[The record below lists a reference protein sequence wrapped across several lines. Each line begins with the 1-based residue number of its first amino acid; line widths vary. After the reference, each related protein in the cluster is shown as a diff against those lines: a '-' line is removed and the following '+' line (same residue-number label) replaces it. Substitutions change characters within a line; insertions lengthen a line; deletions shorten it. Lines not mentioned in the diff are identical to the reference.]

1 MAKNSDGLLCKLGIV
16 KSPGAAVPHRKNTKD
31 CVTVDM
37 PVPAKVTMVMQQH
50 IGAPCTPTVKVGD
63 EVFVGTVVG
72 DSTAPFSAPIHSSV
86 SGKVVKIDSILM
98 QSGAKTQ
105 VVIIESDGQQT
116 IDPSIKP
123 PVIESEA
130 DLVKAARDS
139 GLVGL
144 GGAGFP
150 THIKI
155 NPNPAVKE
163 NIDYLLINAAEC
175 EPYITVDYREC
186 VENSVNI
193 MRGVN
198 AVSKY
203 LHIDNVIIAVE
214 DNKPIALQIL
224 KEIADSAT
232 EGEKVKVMA
241 LKSRYPQGA
250 EKMII
255 QSATGRKM
263 PPGKLP
269 SDVGCVV
276 MNVASIA
283 FIGRYVATG
292 KPLVSRSMTIDGS
305 AIKTPKNVRVPI
317 GTMMDYIVDY
327 CGGFVEEPEKI
338 VCGGPMMGAAIT
350 NINYPILKGNN
361 ALLAFKKG
369 DLSIKKETDC
379 IRCGRCAA
387 ACPLNLVPT
396 NIEKFTKI
404 QDIEKLKHSGAMVCM
419 ECGSCAYS
427 CPAGKP
433 LVQHMRLAKATI
445 REKEAKK

>member
-1 MAKNSDGLLCKLGIV
+1 M
-16 KSPGAAVPHRKNTKD
+16 
-31 CVTVDM
+31 
-37 PVPAKVTMVMQQH
+37 
-50 IGAPCTPTVKVGD
+50 TVKEFDYITD
-63 EVFVGTVVG
+63 EISPLTNTICLHLMGEPLLHPNIKEIFEICNSKNLAVYLTTNGTLLKQNLELLKTG
-72 DSTAPFSAPIHSSV
+72 CAKRISV
-86 SGKVVKIDSILM
+86 SLHSF
-98 QSGAKTQ
+98 
-105 VVIIESDGQQT
+105 
-116 IDPSIKP
+116 
-123 PVIESEA
+123 EA
-130 DLVKAARDS
+130 N
-139 GLVGL
+139 
-144 GGAGFP
+144 
-150 THIKI
+150 T
-155 NPNPAVKE
+155 NPNSLD
-163 NIDYLLINAAEC
+163 DYLEKVLSSC
-175 EPYITVDYREC
+175 
-186 VENSVNI
+186 
-193 MRGVN
+193 
-198 AVSKY
+198 
-203 LHIDNVIIAVE
+203 
-214 DNKPIALQIL
+214 

-241 LKSRYPQGA
+241 LKSQYPQGA

-327 CGGFVEEPEKI
+327 CGGFTEEPEKI
-338 VCGGPMMGAAIT
+338 VCGGPMMGSAIT

-404 QDIEKLKHSGAMVCM
+404 GDVAKLKHSGAMVCM
-419 ECGSCAYS
+419 ECGSCAYN
-427 CPAGKP
+427 CPAKRP
-433 LVQHMRLAKATI
+433 LVQSISLAKAKI
-445 REKEAKK
+445 KEMKNNGK

>member
-1 MAKNSDGLLCKLGIV
+1 MKQRIKVKGLLKAV
-16 KSPGAAVPHRKNTKD
+16 KKGRGGVSIAHHKNTAEMRVVKIPTPPF
-31 CVTVDM
+31 VQIAM
-37 PVPAKVTMVMQQH
+37 RQG
-50 IGAPCTPTVKVGD
+50 IGAPCNPTVSVGDYVKVGQLI
-63 EVFVGTVVG
+63 G
-72 DSTAPFSAPIHSSV
+72 DNDAYISAPVYASV
-86 SGKVVKIDSILM
+86 SGTVTEIKDIKLSSGVMSKAVV
-98 QSGAKTQ
+98 
-105 VVIIESDGQQT
+105 IESDGLMT
-116 IDPSIKP
+116 EDDFTP
-123 PVIESEA
+123 PVVTDAKS
-130 DLVKAARDS
+130 LVAAVRKS

-150 THIKI
+150 AHVKLNLPQEAKI
-155 NPNPAVKE
+155 DTL
-163 NIDYLLINAAEC
+163 IINAAEC

-186 VENSVNI
+186 IENSNNI
-193 MRGVN
+193 MLGVDV
-198 AVSKY
+198 VSKY
-203 LHIDNVIIAVE
+203 LNIDNVVIAVE
-214 DNKPIALQIL
+214 DNKPMALQIL
-224 KEIADSAT
+224 KEIADSTAN
-232 EGEKVKVMA
+232 GKVKVMA
-241 LKSRYPQGA
+241 LKSKYPQGA

-283 FIGRYVATG
+283 FVGRYVETG
-292 KPLVSRSMTIDGS
+292 KPLVSRSMTVDGS
-305 AIKTPKNVRVPI
+305 AIKNPKNIRVPV
-317 GTMMDYIVDY
+317 GTMMDYIIDY
-327 CGGFVEEPEKI
+327 CGGFSEEPEKI
-338 VCGGPMMGAAIT
+338 VCGGPMMGAALT
-350 NINYPILKGNN
+350 DINYPVLKGNN

-404 QDIEKLKHSGAMVCM
+404 GDVAKLKHSGAMVCM

-433 LVQHMRLAKATI
+433 LVQHMRLAKAKI
-445 REKEAKK
+445 REEEAKR

>member
-1 MAKNSDGLLCKLGIV
+1 MKQRIKVRGLLKAV
-16 KSPGAAVPHRKNTKD
+16 KKGRGGVSIAHHKNTAEMRVVKIPTPPF
-31 CVTVDM
+31 VQIAM
-37 PVPAKVTMVMQQH
+37 RQG
-50 IGAPCTPTVKVGD
+50 IGAPCNPTVSVGDYVKVGQLI
-63 EVFVGTVVG
+63 G
-72 DSTAPFSAPIHSSV
+72 DSDAYISAPVYASV
-86 SGKVVKIDSILM
+86 SGTVTEIKDIKLSSGVMSKAVV
-98 QSGAKTQ
+98 
-105 VVIIESDGQQT
+105 IESDGLMT
-116 IDPSIKP
+116 EDDFTP
-123 PVIESEA
+123 PVVTDAKS
-130 DLVKAARDS
+130 LVAAVRKS

-150 THIKI
+150 AHVKLNLPQEAKI
-155 NPNPAVKE
+155 DTL
-163 NIDYLLINAAEC
+163 IINAAEC

-186 VENSVNI
+186 IENSNNI
-193 MRGVN
+193 MLGVDV
-198 AVSKY
+198 VSKY
-203 LHIDNVIIAVE
+203 LNIDNVVIAVE
-214 DNKPIALQIL
+214 DNKPMALQIL
-224 KEIADSAT
+224 KEIADSTAN
-232 EGEKVKVMA
+232 GKVKVMA
-241 LKSRYPQGA
+241 LKSKYPQGA

-283 FIGRYVATG
+283 FVGRYVETG
-292 KPLVSRSMTIDGS
+292 KPLVSRSMTVDGS
-305 AIKTPKNVRVPI
+305 AIKNPKNIRVPV
-317 GTMMDYIVDY
+317 GTMMDYIIDY
-327 CGGFVEEPEKI
+327 CGGFSEEPEKI
-338 VCGGPMMGAAIT
+338 VCGGPMMGAALT
-350 NINYPILKGNN
+350 DINYPVLKGNN

-404 QDIEKLKHSGAMVCM
+404 GDVAKLKHSGAMVCM

-433 LVQHMRLAKATI
+433 LVQHMRLAKAKI
-445 REKEAKK
+445 REEEAKR

>member
-1 MAKNSDGLLCKLGIV
+1 
-16 KSPGAAVPHRKNTKD
+16 
-31 CVTVDM
+31 
-37 PVPAKVTMVMQQH
+37 
-50 IGAPCTPTVKVGD
+50 
-63 EVFVGTVVG
+63 
-72 DSTAPFSAPIHSSV
+72 
-86 SGKVVKIDSILM
+86 
-98 QSGAKTQ
+98 
-105 VVIIESDGQQT
+105 
-116 IDPSIKP
+116 
-123 PVIESEA
+123 
-130 DLVKAARDS
+130 
-139 GLVGL
+139 
-144 GGAGFP
+144 
-150 THIKI
+150 
-155 NPNPAVKE
+155 
-163 NIDYLLINAAEC
+163 
-175 EPYITVDYREC
+175 
-186 VENSVNI
+186 
-193 MRGVN
+193 
-198 AVSKY
+198 
-203 LHIDNVIIAVE
+203 
-214 DNKPIALQIL
+214 
-224 KEIADSAT
+224 
-232 EGEKVKVMA
+232 
-241 LKSRYPQGA
+241 
-250 EKMII
+250 
-255 QSATGRKM
+255 M

-283 FIGRYVATG
+283 FIGRYVAMG
-292 KPLVSRSMTIDGS
+292 KPLVSRSMTVDGS

-327 CGGFVEEPEKI
+327 CGGFTEEPEKI

-350 NINYPILKGNN
+350 DINYPILKGNN

-404 QDIEKLKHSGAMVCM
+404 GDIPKLKHSGAMVCM

>member
-1 MAKNSDGLLCKLGIV
+1 MKQRIKVKGLLKAV
-16 KSPGAAVPHRKNTKD
+16 KKGRGGVSIAHNKNTAGMRVIRIPEPPFVQIAMK
-31 CVTVDM
+31 
-37 PVPAKVTMVMQQH
+37 QG
-50 IGAPCTPTVKVGD
+50 IGAECTPTVKVGD
-63 EVFVGTVVG
+63 YVKVGQLIG
-72 DSTAPFSAPIHSSV
+72 DSEAYISAPIYASV
-86 SGKVVKIDSILM
+86 SGTVTEIKDIKLSTGVMSK
-98 QSGAKTQ
+98 A
-105 VVIIESDGQQT
+105 VVIENDGLMAEDDFT
-116 IDPSIKP
+116 P
-123 PVIESEA
+123 PVVTDAKS
-130 DLVKAARDS
+130 LVAAVRKS

-150 THIKI
+150 AHVKLNLPQEAKI
-155 NPNPAVKE
+155 DTL
-163 NIDYLLINAAEC
+163 IINAAEC

-186 VENSVNI
+186 IENSNNI
-193 MRGVN
+193 MLGVDV
-198 AVSKY
+198 VSKY
-203 LHIDNVIIAVE
+203 LNIDNVVIAVE
-214 DNKPIALQIL
+214 DNKPMALQIL
-224 KEIADSAT
+224 KEIADSA
-232 EGEKVKVMA
+232 GDSGKVKVMA
-241 LKSRYPQGA
+241 LKSKYPQGA

-283 FIGRYVATG
+283 FVGRYVETG

-305 AIKTPKNVRVPI
+305 AIKTPKNIRVPI
-317 GTMMDYIVDY
+317 GTMMDYIIDY
-327 CGGFVEEPEKI
+327 CGGFIEEPEKI
-338 VCGGPMMGAAIT
+338 VCGGPMMGSALT
-350 NINYPILKGNN
+350 DINYPVLKGNN

-404 QDIEKLKHSGAMVCM
+404 GDIPKLKHSGALVCM

-433 LVQHMRLAKATI
+433 LVQHMRLAKAKI
-445 REKEAKK
+445 REEEAKR

>member
-1 MAKNSDGLLCKLGIV
+1 MKRIKVKGLLKAV
-16 KSPGAAVPHRKNTKD
+16 KKGRGGVNIAHHKNTAEMR
-31 CVTVDM
+31 VVRIPTPPFVQIAM
-37 PVPAKVTMVMQQH
+37 TQG
-50 IGAPCTPTVKVGD
+50 IGAPCAPVVKVGD
-63 EVFVGTVVG
+63 YVKVGQLIG
-72 DSTAPFSAPIHSSV
+72 DSDAYISAPIYASV
-86 SGKVVKIDSILM
+86 SGTVTEIKDIKLSTGVTTKAVV
-98 QSGAKTQ
+98 
-105 VVIIESDGQQT
+105 IESDGLMAEEDFT
-116 IDPSIKP
+116 P
-123 PVIESEA
+123 PVVTDAKS
-130 DLVKAARDS
+130 LVAAVRKS

-150 THIKI
+150 AHVKLNLPQEAKI
-155 NPNPAVKE
+155 DTLV
-163 NIDYLLINAAEC
+163 INAAEC

-186 VENSVNI
+186 IENSENI
-193 MRGVN
+193 MYGVE

-203 LHIDNVIIAVE
+203 LNIDNVVIAVE

-224 KEIADSAT
+224 KEIANSTNSD
-232 EGEKVKVMA
+232 KVKVMS

-283 FIGRYVATG
+283 FVGRFVATG

-305 AIKTPKNVRVPI
+305 AIKNPKNVRVPI

-369 DLSIKKETDC
+369 DLSVKKETDC

-404 QDIEKLKHSGAMVCM
+404 GDIDKLKHSGAMVCM

-433 LVQHMRLAKATI
+433 LVQHMRLAKAAI

>member
-1 MAKNSDGLLCKLGIV
+1 MKQRIKVKGLLKAV
-16 KSPGAAVPHRKNTKD
+16 KKGRGGVSIAHHKNTAEMRVVKIPTPPF
-31 CVTVDM
+31 VQIAM
-37 PVPAKVTMVMQQH
+37 RQG
-50 IGAPCTPTVKVGD
+50 IGAPCNPAVSVGDYVKVGQLI
-63 EVFVGTVVG
+63 G
-72 DSTAPFSAPIHSSV
+72 DSDAYISAPVYASV
-86 SGKVVKIDSILM
+86 SGTVTEIKDIKLSSGVMSKAVV
-98 QSGAKTQ
+98 
-105 VVIIESDGQQT
+105 IESDGLMT
-116 IDPSIKP
+116 EDDFTP
-123 PVIESEA
+123 PVVTDAKS
-130 DLVKAARDS
+130 LVAAVRKS

-150 THIKI
+150 AHVKLNLPQEAKI
-155 NPNPAVKE
+155 DTL
-163 NIDYLLINAAEC
+163 IINAAEC

-186 VENSVNI
+186 IENSNNI
-193 MRGVN
+193 MLGVDV
-198 AVSKY
+198 VSKY
-203 LHIDNVIIAVE
+203 LNIDNVVIAVE
-214 DNKPIALQIL
+214 DNKPMALQIL
-224 KEIADSAT
+224 KEIADSTAN
-232 EGEKVKVMA
+232 GKVKVMA
-241 LKSRYPQGA
+241 LKSKYPQGA

-283 FIGRYVATG
+283 FVGRYVETG
-292 KPLVSRSMTIDGS
+292 KPLVSRSMTVDGS
-305 AIKTPKNVRVPI
+305 AIKNPKNIRVPV
-317 GTMMDYIVDY
+317 GTMMDYIIDY
-327 CGGFVEEPEKI
+327 CGGFSEEPEKI
-338 VCGGPMMGAAIT
+338 VCGGPMMGAALT
-350 NINYPILKGNN
+350 DINYPVLKGNN

-404 QDIEKLKHSGAMVCM
+404 GDVAKLKHSGAMVCM

-433 LVQHMRLAKATI
+433 LVQHMRLAKAKI
-445 REKEAKK
+445 REEEAKR

>member
-1 MAKNSDGLLCKLGIV
+1 MKQRIKVKGLLKAV
-16 KSPGAAVPHRKNTKD
+16 KKGRGGVSIAHHKNTAEMRVVKIPTPPF
-31 CVTVDM
+31 VQIAM
-37 PVPAKVTMVMQQH
+37 RQG
-50 IGAPCTPTVKVGD
+50 IGAPCNPTVSVGDYVKVGQLI
-63 EVFVGTVVG
+63 G
-72 DSTAPFSAPIHSSV
+72 DSDAYISAPVYASV
-86 SGKVVKIDSILM
+86 SGTVTEIKDIKLSSGVMSKAVV
-98 QSGAKTQ
+98 
-105 VVIIESDGQQT
+105 IESDGFMT
-116 IDPSIKP
+116 EDDFTP
-123 PVIESEA
+123 PVVTDAKS
-130 DLVKAARDS
+130 LVAAVRKS

-150 THIKI
+150 AHVKLNLPQEAKI
-155 NPNPAVKE
+155 DTL
-163 NIDYLLINAAEC
+163 IINAAEW

-186 VENSVNI
+186 IENSNNI
-193 MRGVN
+193 MLGVDV
-198 AVSKY
+198 VSKY
-203 LHIDNVIIAVE
+203 LNIDSVVIAVE
-214 DNKPIALQIL
+214 DNKPMALQIL
-224 KEIADSAT
+224 KEIADSTAN
-232 EGEKVKVMA
+232 GKVKVMA
-241 LKSRYPQGA
+241 LKSKYPQGA

-283 FIGRYVATG
+283 FVGRYVETG
-292 KPLVSRSMTIDGS
+292 KPLVSRSMTVDGS
-305 AIKTPKNVRVPI
+305 AIKNPKNIRVPV
-317 GTMMDYIVDY
+317 GTMMDYIIDY
-327 CGGFVEEPEKI
+327 CGGFSEEPEKI
-338 VCGGPMMGAAIT
+338 VCGGPMMGAALT
-350 NINYPILKGNN
+350 DINYPVLKGNN

-404 QDIEKLKHSGAMVCM
+404 GDVAKLKHSGAMVCM

-433 LVQHMRLAKATI
+433 LVQHMRLAKAKI
-445 REKEAKK
+445 REEEAKR

>member
-1 MAKNSDGLLCKLGIV
+1 MKRIKVEGLLKAV
-16 KSPGAAVPHRKNTKD
+16 KKGRGGVHIAHNKNTAGMR
-31 CVTVDM
+31 VIRIPTPPFVQIAM
-37 PVPAKVTMVMQQH
+37 TQG
-50 IGAPCTPTVKVGD
+50 IGAPCTPVVKVGD
-63 EVFVGTVVG
+63 YVKLGQLIG
-72 DSTAPFSAPIHSSV
+72 DSDAYVSAPIYSSI
-86 SGKVVKIDSILM
+86 SGTVKEIKEIKLSTGVKSQAVV
-98 QSGAKTQ
+98 
-105 VVIIESDGQQT
+105 IESDGLMASDEFT
-116 IDPSIKP
+116 P
-123 PVIESEA
+123 PVVTDAKS
-130 DLVKAARDS
+130 LVAAVRKS

-150 THIKI
+150 AHVKLNLPQEAKI
-155 NPNPAVKE
+155 DTL
-163 NIDYLLINAAEC
+163 IINAAEC

-203 LHIDNVIIAVE
+203 LQIDNVIIAVE
-214 DNKPIALQIL
+214 DNKPIAIQIL
-224 KEIADSAT
+224 KEIADASV
-232 EGEKVKVMA
+232 GSKVKVMA
-241 LKSRYPQGA
+241 LDSRYPQGA

-255 QSATGRKM
+255 QSATGRRI

-317 GTMMDYIVDY
+317 GTMMDYIIDY
-327 CGGFVEEPEKI
+327 CDGFSEEPEKI
-338 VCGGPMMGAAIT
+338 VCGGPMMGSALT
-350 NINYPILKGNN
+350 DINYPILKGNN

-404 QDIEKLKHSGAMVCM
+404 GDIDKLKHSGAMVCM

>member
-1 MAKNSDGLLCKLGIV
+1 MKQRIKVKGLLKAV
-16 KSPGAAVPHRKNTKD
+16 KKGRGGVSIAHHKNTAEMRVVKIPTPPF
-31 CVTVDM
+31 VQIAM
-37 PVPAKVTMVMQQH
+37 RQG
-50 IGAPCTPTVKVGD
+50 IGAPCNPTVSVGDYVKVGQLI
-63 EVFVGTVVG
+63 G
-72 DSTAPFSAPIHSSV
+72 DSDAYISAPVYASV
-86 SGKVVKIDSILM
+86 SGTVTEIKDIKLSSGVMSKAVV
-98 QSGAKTQ
+98 
-105 VVIIESDGQQT
+105 IESDGLMT
-116 IDPSIKP
+116 EDDFTP
-123 PVIESEA
+123 PVVTDAKS
-130 DLVKAARDS
+130 LVAAVRKS

-150 THIKI
+150 AHVKLNLPQEAKI
-155 NPNPAVKE
+155 DTL
-163 NIDYLLINAAEC
+163 IINAAEC

-186 VENSVNI
+186 IENSNNI
-193 MRGVN
+193 MLGVDV
-198 AVSKY
+198 VSKY
-203 LHIDNVIIAVE
+203 LNIDNVVIAVE
-214 DNKPIALQIL
+214 DNKPMALQIL
-224 KEIADSAT
+224 KEIADSTAN
-232 EGEKVKVMA
+232 GKVKVMA
-241 LKSRYPQGA
+241 LKSKYPQGA

-283 FIGRYVATG
+283 FVGRYVETG
-292 KPLVSRSMTIDGS
+292 KPHVSRSMTVDGS
-305 AIKTPKNVRVPI
+305 AIKNPKNIRVPV
-317 GTMMDYIVDY
+317 GTMMDYIIDY
-327 CGGFVEEPEKI
+327 CGGFSEEPEKI
-338 VCGGPMMGAAIT
+338 VCGGPMMGAALT
-350 NINYPILKGNN
+350 DINYPVLKGNN

-404 QDIEKLKHSGAMVCM
+404 GDVAKLKHSGAMVCM

-433 LVQHMRLAKATI
+433 LVQHMRLAKAKI
-445 REKEAKK
+445 REEEAKR

>member
-1 MAKNSDGLLCKLGIV
+1 MKRIKVEGLLKAV
-16 KSPGAAVPHRKNTKD
+16 KKGRGGVHIAHNKNTAGMR
-31 CVTVDM
+31 VIRIPTPPFVQIAM
-37 PVPAKVTMVMQQH
+37 TQG
-50 IGAPCTPTVKVGD
+50 IGAPCTPVVKVGD
-63 EVFVGTVVG
+63 YVKLGQLIG
-72 DSTAPFSAPIHSSV
+72 DSDAYVSAPIYSSI
-86 SGKVVKIDSILM
+86 SGTVKEIKEIKLSTGVKSQAVV
-98 QSGAKTQ
+98 
-105 VVIIESDGQQT
+105 IESDRLMAPDEFT
-116 IDPSIKP
+116 P
-123 PVIESEA
+123 PVVTDAKS
-130 DLVKAARDS
+130 LVAAVRKS

-150 THIKI
+150 AHVKLNLPQEAKI
-155 NPNPAVKE
+155 DTL
-163 NIDYLLINAAEC
+163 IINAAEC

-203 LHIDNVIIAVE
+203 LQIDNVIIAVE
-214 DNKPIALQIL
+214 DNKPIAIQIL
-224 KEIADSAT
+224 KEIADASV
-232 EGEKVKVMA
+232 GSKVKVMA
-241 LKSRYPQGA
+241 LDSRYPQGA

-255 QSATGRKM
+255 QSATGRRI

-317 GTMMDYIVDY
+317 GTMMDYIIDY
-327 CGGFVEEPEKI
+327 CDGFSEEPEKI
-338 VCGGPMMGAAIT
+338 VCGGPMMGSALT
-350 NINYPILKGNN
+350 DINYPILKGNN

-404 QDIEKLKHSGAMVCM
+404 GDIDKLKHSGAMVCM

>member
-1 MAKNSDGLLCKLGIV
+1 MKQRIKVKGLLKAV
-16 KSPGAAVPHRKNTKD
+16 KKGRGGVNIAHYKNTAEMRVVKIPTPPF
-31 CVTVDM
+31 VQIAM
-37 PVPAKVTMVMQQH
+37 RQG
-50 IGAPCTPTVKVGD
+50 IGAPCNPTVSVGDYVKVGQLI
-63 EVFVGTVVG
+63 G
-72 DSTAPFSAPIHSSV
+72 DSDAYISAPVYASV
-86 SGKVVKIDSILM
+86 SGTVTEIKDIKLSSGVMSKAVV
-98 QSGAKTQ
+98 
-105 VVIIESDGQQT
+105 IESDGLMT
-116 IDPSIKP
+116 EDDFTP
-123 PVIESEA
+123 PVVTDAKS
-130 DLVKAARDS
+130 LVAAVRKS

-150 THIKI
+150 AHVKLNLPQEAKI
-155 NPNPAVKE
+155 DTL
-163 NIDYLLINAAEC
+163 IINAAEC

-186 VENSVNI
+186 IENSNNI
-193 MRGVN
+193 MLGVDV
-198 AVSKY
+198 VSKY
-203 LHIDNVIIAVE
+203 LNIDNVVIAVE
-214 DNKPIALQIL
+214 DNKPMALQIL
-224 KEIADSAT
+224 KEIADSTAN
-232 EGEKVKVMA
+232 GKVKVMA
-241 LKSRYPQGA
+241 LKSKYPQGA

-283 FIGRYVATG
+283 FVGRYVETG
-292 KPLVSRSMTIDGS
+292 KPLVSRSMTVDGS
-305 AIKTPKNVRVPI
+305 AIKNPKNIRVPV
-317 GTMMDYIVDY
+317 GTMMDYIIDY
-327 CGGFVEEPEKI
+327 CGGFSEEPEKI
-338 VCGGPMMGAAIT
+338 VCGGPMMGAALT
-350 NINYPILKGNN
+350 DINYPVLKGNN

-404 QDIEKLKHSGAMVCM
+404 GDVAKLKHSGAMVCM

-433 LVQHMRLAKATI
+433 LVQHMRLAKAKI
-445 REKEAKK
+445 REEEAKR